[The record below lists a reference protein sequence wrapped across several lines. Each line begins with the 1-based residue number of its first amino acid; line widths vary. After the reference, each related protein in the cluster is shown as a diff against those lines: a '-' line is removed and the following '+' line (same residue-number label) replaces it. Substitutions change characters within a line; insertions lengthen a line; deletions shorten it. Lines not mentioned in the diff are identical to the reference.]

1 MTHRVRP
8 ASPGE
13 PAVVGLALAAVL
25 AAAFAQGSWEWFSTY
40 IGLTLIALIVCFYP
54 RPAPTSGDT
63 PAYARDLTAYALILG
78 LSAALALAPAIQR
91 WPWLFPMP
99 ATRAD
104 CPSLGTYAALRTSAA
119 LPTTPAPPPD
129 ALSFAARKA
138 SHEAVADCLAFTT
151 TRWLP
156 VYAIAVALLV
166 AASVHLRN
174 RPRRGGPGQVG

>member
-1 MTHRVRP
+1 MPHPARP

-54 RPAPTSGDT
+54 RPAPTPGDT
-63 PAYARDLTAYALILG
+63 PAYARDLTAYALIIG

-91 WPWLFPMP
+91 WSWLFPMP

-104 CPSLGTYAALRTSAA
+104 CPSLGTYAALRTRAS
-119 LPTTPAPPPD
+119 LPTNPES
-129 ALSFAARKA
+129 LSFAVQKA

-156 VYAIAVALLV
+156 VYALGVALLV
-166 AASVHLRN
+166 AGLVWLLN
-174 RPRRGGPGQVG
+174 RARADRHTPPVRR